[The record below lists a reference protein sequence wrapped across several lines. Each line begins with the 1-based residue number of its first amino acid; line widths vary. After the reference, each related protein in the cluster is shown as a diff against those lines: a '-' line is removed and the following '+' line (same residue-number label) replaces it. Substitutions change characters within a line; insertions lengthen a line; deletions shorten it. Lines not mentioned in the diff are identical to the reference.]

1 MEQAWP
7 EWALRM
13 LATWRD
19 APERQQ
25 WLLVGTALFAA
36 LAGILYFT
44 RLGNRRL
51 ALKCLLVASVLHALA
66 WGYAREYHELT
77 IGKKAASEKVP
88 TPDRFSVLL
97 PPPVSESNTDE
108 TREELRTAERG
119 ELPEPDPEA
128 LARRQQNPP
137 TPEPIHPQEPEP
149 VSETPLPNAETR
161 DHETNPD
168 GEPLAPE
175 AKPGLAAFPTLPEPT
190 EAPEE
195 RPLES
200 APVEGPVVVA
210 DEMGPVV
217 ARRRPAQRTRPAA
230 RPAPVHSQAEA
241 EDIVPTT
248 RPPRHSEEAEPEV
261 PLPTPG
267 TEPSGPLASAVDPPN
282 VPTPVA
288 ERSGPAEP
296 RARDVPEEFDE
307 EPPLLAR
314 RAKRTRESGP
324 GPRPRAPATEEAE
337 IARPAGPA
345 DLERDLPPGAANEEA
360 IGGLGAVT
368 AIWRNRTAPDRREI
382 VERFGGS
389 ARTEQAVASALEWLA
404 LHQSAEGYWDSD
416 GFFDRCPAGDRCE
429 GPAIE
434 GGSDAGLTGLAL
446 LAFLGAGHTHRE
458 SEQYREVVRKGL
470 SWLLSMQ
477 RPDGDLRYRGRI
489 YCHSMATLSL
499 TEAFAM
505 SGDGR
510 LKEPAQRAID
520 WLAAAQHPQSGGW
533 RYGPGQF
540 GDTSVY
546 GWAILA
552 LRSAQNSG
560 LEVPEATWDRS
571 RQWLN
576 LVSLGARGGLACYR
590 PGSPPTHAMTAEA
603 LVCRQVFGLARGDP
617 RMDEAGD
624 YLLARPPDPSDYHL
638 YYWYYG
644 TLAMFQL
651 GGDHWLR
658 WNDRLART
666 LLATQNM
673 TGHRR
678 GSWDPQRPF
687 GVDGGRVFATA
698 CSALCLEVY
707 YRYLPLY
714 TQSGL
719 GSAEPGPRKRPGA
732 ATP

>member
-1 MEQAWP
+1 MATAWP
-7 EWALRM
+7 DWALRI
-13 LATWRD
+13 LATWR
-19 APERQQ
+19 AVPERQQ
-25 WLLVGTALFAA
+25 WLLVGTALFVAVSA
-36 LAGILYFT
+36 TLYFT

-51 ALKCLLVASVLHALA
+51 ALKSLAVAAVLHALA

-77 IGKKAASEKVP
+77 VGREAVEKVP
-88 TPDRFSVLL
+88 APERFSVLL
-97 PPPVSESNTDE
+97 APRVPETERDE
-108 TREELRTAERG
+108 ATEELRAAERG
-119 ELPEPDPEA
+119 ALPEPEADA
-128 LARRQQNPP
+128 LARREEEEQAPQP
-137 TPEPIHPQEPEP
+137 TRALEPEP
-149 VSETPLPNAETR
+149 VAAKPLPVAEDPNAEAK
-161 DHETNPD
+161 PAI
-168 GEPLAPE
+168 EPLAPAPAPE
-175 AKPGLAAFPTLPEPT
+175 PALAALPGPA
-190 EAPEE
+190 EAPEMAPVQVA
-195 RPLES
+195 PLES
-200 APVEGPVVVA
+200 PPEEEAT
-210 DEMGPVV
+210 GPVV
-217 ARRRPAQRTRPAA
+217 ARRRPARGPLAPA
-230 RPAPVHSQAEA
+230 RPLTPANPGAEVR
-241 EDIVPTT
+241 EIVPDT
-248 RPPRHSEEAEPEV
+248 RPPRHSEDSEPDA
-261 PLPTPG
+261 PIARPG
-267 TEPSGPLASAVDPPN
+267 LSPPGPLQSIAAAPAASAPSA
-282 VPTPVA
+282 TEAFA
-288 ERSGPAEP
+288 EAKPAESP
-296 RARDVPEEFDE
+296 ARDAPDE
-307 EPPLLAR
+307 LGAEPPLLAR
-314 RAKRTRESGP
+314 RAGIKRLPQPSLRPEPAGES
-324 GPRPRAPATEEAE
+324 EV
-337 IARPAGPA
+337 ARPAGPTEV
-345 DLERDLPPGAANEEA
+345 DRDIPAGAANDGPV
-360 IGGLGAVT
+360 GGLGAVA

-389 ARTEQAVASALEWLA
+389 VRTEQAVASALEWLA

-446 LAFLGAGHTHRE
+446 LAFLGAGHTHLE

-477 RPDGDLRYRGRI
+477 KPDGDLRYRGRI

-505 SGDGR
+505 SGDER

-552 LRSAQNSG
+552 LRSARNSG
-560 LEVPEATWDRS
+560 LEVPTTTWERS

-603 LVCRQVFGLARGDP
+603 LVCRQVFGLERGDP

-666 LLATQNM
+666 LLATQN
-673 TGHRR
+673 TAGHRR

-719 GSAEPGPRKRPGA
+719 GSADSEPRKRPRDA
-732 ATP
+732 AP